1 MKVSLPKILKGLLVA
16 LLVAACAYILWPGF
30 ANYNRQGDEVKRLE
44 AEVRELKAERATL
57 EERRKAL
64 EAGDPELIEKLAR
77 EKIPMSK
84 PDEVVF
90 RFKK

>member
-1 MKVSLPKILKGLLVA
+1 MKAFLPKILKGLLVA
-16 LLVAACAYILWPGF
+16 LLVAACAYILRPGF
-30 ANYNRQGDEVKRLE
+30 AKYNRQGDEVERLE
-44 AEVRELKAERATL
+44 EEIRELETERATL
-57 EERRKAL
+57 EEGMEAL